1 MRGRSSDSYSV
12 IRNTDAPYASAR
24 RAISIEKE
32 TLNRFFRAYPAGQ
45 RSRVIQEMI
54 EARLRSDDN
63 SLARAVD
70 LVETHADFAEVRSDS
85 ELWEASTSLD
95 GFDPS
100 K

>member
-1 MRGRSSDSYSV
+1 
-12 IRNTDAPYASAR
+12 
-24 RAISIEKE
+24 
-32 TLNRFFRAYPAGQ
+32 
-45 RSRVIQEMI
+45 MI